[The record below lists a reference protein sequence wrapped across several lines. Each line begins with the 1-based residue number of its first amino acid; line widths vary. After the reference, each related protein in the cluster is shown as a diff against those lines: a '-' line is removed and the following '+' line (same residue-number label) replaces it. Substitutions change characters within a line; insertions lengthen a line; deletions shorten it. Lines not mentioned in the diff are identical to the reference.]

1 VKSIFYNLRFSGKV
15 CAANGEAETLRTIG
29 TATSCVQSI
38 LIGPAGLESDVKP
51 LGGDLAFLES
61 AVHFTGPAS
70 FEEHG
75 TITFGSGDEHELR
88 FLTLGSGQLT
98 LGPVAGSV
106 AGMAR
111 WKIEG
116 GRGQFAGAE
125 GFIAS
130 SFTWNDSGQLDELH
144 SGLIL
149 LR

>member
-1 VKSIFYNLRFSGKV
+1 MKSLFYNLRFSGKV
-15 CAANGEAETLRTIG
+15 CAADGEPDTLRTTG

-75 TITFGSGDEHELR
+75 TITFGSEDEHELR
-88 FLTLGSGQLT
+88 FVTLGPGQLT
-98 LGPVAGSV
+98 PGPAPGSV

-111 WKIEG
+111 WEIEG

-130 SFTWNDSGQLDELH
+130 SFTWNEFGQMDELH

-149 LR
+149 LP